1 MWIIALVGSLAVLV
15 IFFLWIPLDIILDID
30 VHGKPKF
37 GIKYRWLFGLV
48 KGEPRGRAKKPPE
61 KEKPSS
67 RRRRL
72 ADINL
77 IYRVLTIKG
86 LAKNF
91 LRLVKS
97 VLGSF
102 RLRGMAAD
110 LRLGL
115 DDPADTGMLF
125 AVLGP
130 ATALLGPSIFE
141 RISIQPSFEEGVLV
155 EGYTHGAAR
164 LRPIRLVPPVL
175 KFTFSRPTVR
185 ALWTLVAS
193 RFKRKK

>member
-1 MWIIALVGSLAVLV
+1 MWIIALIGSLAVLV
-15 IFFLWIPLDIILDID
+15 IFFLWVPLDIILDID
-30 VHGKPKF
+30 VNGKPKF

-48 KGEPRGRAKKPPE
+48 KGQPRGRAKKPPP
-61 KEKPSS
+61 KEKPAR

-72 ADINL
+72 SDIKL

-86 LAKNF
+86 LVKNF
-91 LRLVKS
+91 LRLVKA

-102 RLRGMAAD
+102 RLRGLAAD

-130 ATALLGPSIFE
+130 TTALLGPSIFE
-141 RISIQPSFEEGVLV
+141 RISIQPSFEEGILM

-164 LRPIRLVPPVL
+164 LRPIRLVPSVL
-175 KFTFSRPTVR
+175 KFTFSRPTAR
-185 ALWTLVAS
+185 ALWTLAAS
-193 RFKRKK
+193 RFKREK